1 MIESG
6 LQQYL
11 NEVAVLSKNYKVE
24 LDGLHHDLLAD
35 NFKKRDFRA
44 GERLLQVYIGSCIG
58 LAKHWS
64 KQINKPVTD
73 AYQAFS
79 HLAEAKQLAP
89 EALHDWRSYVELRHS
104 LVHDSLNVDLNIIAD
119 VIREQK
125 YLDLQLFSQQ
135 AIEAIKQ
142 IATDS

>member
-24 LDGLHHDLLAD
+24 LDGLHHDLLVD
-35 NFKKRDFRA
+35 NFRKRDFRA
-44 GERLLQVYIGSCIG
+44 GERLLQVYIGSCVG

-64 KQINKPVTD
+64 KQINKPATD

-79 HLAEAKQLAP
+79 HLAATELLAP
-89 EALHDWRSYVELRHS
+89 ETLHDWRIYIELRHS